1 MEFILASAS
10 PRRREI
16 LEAMGVSFTVEPAD
30 IDESKEPVSPIESY
44 AARLAEKK
52 AMKVAKKH
60 KEASVIGCDT
70 IVTIDGEVLGKPKDR
85 EDAFSTLKKL
95 SGREHKVITG
105 VCLCRSDVMVTFS
118 VETKVSFYKL
128 TDDRIN
134 SYLDEDEWK
143 DKAGGY
149 AIQGKGADLVSKIE
163 GDIYNVVGLPKR
175 RLKKE
180 IESFMNI
187 S

>member
-10 PRRREI
+10 PRRQEI
-16 LEAMGVSFTVEPAD
+16 LKSIGVSFTVEPAN
-30 IDESKEPVSPIESY
+30 IDESKDPISPIESY
-44 AARLAEKK
+44 AARLARKK
-52 AMKVAKKH
+52 AMTVAKKH
-60 KEASVIGCDT
+60 PEDSVIGCDT

-85 EDAFSTLKKL
+85 ADAFNTLKKL
-95 SGREHKVITG
+95 SGKEHRVITG
-105 VCLCRSDVMVTFS
+105 VCLCRSDVIVTFS
-118 VETKVSFYKL
+118 VETKVCFYKL

-163 GDIYNVVGLPKR
+163 GDIYNVIGLPRR
-175 RLKKE
+175 RLKEE

>member
-16 LEAMGVSFTVEPAD
+16 LKSIGVSFTVEPAN
-30 IDESKEPVSPIESY
+30 IDESKEPISPVESY
-44 AARLAEKK
+44 AVRLARKK
-52 AMKVAKKH
+52 AIAVSKKH
-60 KEASVIGCDT
+60 PDVSVIGCDT
-70 IVTIDGEVLGKPKDR
+70 IVTIGGEVLGKPKDR
-85 EDAFSTLKKL
+85 ADAFNILKKL
-95 SGREHKVITG
+95 SGREHRVITG
-105 VCLCRSDVMVTFS
+105 VCLCRGDVIVKFS
-118 VETKVSFYKL
+118 VETKVNFYKL
-128 TDDRIN
+128 TDDKIN

-149 AIQGKGADLVSKIE
+149 AIQGKGADLVAKID
-163 GDIYNVVGLPKR
+163 GDIYNVIGLPKS
-175 RLKKE
+175 RLKEE

>member
-16 LEAMGVSFTVEPAD
+16 LEAMGVSFTVEPAN
-30 IDESKEPVSPIESY
+30 IDELKEPIFPIESY
-44 AARLAEKK
+44 AARIAEKK
-52 AMKVAKKH
+52 ANTIAKKH
-60 KEASVIGCDT
+60 PEDSVIGCDT

-105 VCLCRSDVMVTFS
+105 VCLCRNDVIVTFS
-118 VETKVSFYKL
+118 VETKVTFYKL

-149 AIQGKGADLVSKIE
+149 AIQDKGADLVSKID
-163 GDIYNVVGLPKR
+163 GDIYNVIGIPKS